1 MTAPD
6 LTPFTAAAAEAL
18 GVEFPD
24 AARVRTKRELTDR
37 AEAVVA
43 AVYELIAAQVR
54 EESQAEIE
62 RWVDAHAVLA
72 REVDELRRALSVDDL
87 AAHDEARAEELAPR
101 ITAAMLGA
109 YGLGRDDEAAGN
121 PVRTPLDIVENS
133 LPADVPMSS
142 NRGHDLREGI
152 ARSTPLTEAGEES

>member
-6 LTPFTAAAAEAL
+6 LTPITAAAAEAL

-72 REVDELRRALSVDDL
+72 REVAELRAAL
-87 AAHDEARAEELAPR
+87 AER
-101 ITAAMLGA
+101 K
-109 YGLGRDDEAAGN
+109 
-121 PVRTPLDIVENS
+121 VER
-133 LPADVPMSS
+133 
-142 NRGHDLREGI
+142 RGWWTR
-152 ARSTPLTEAGEES
+152 